1 MESRIRVLQLVW
13 RFNTG
18 GAERMV
24 INFHN
29 HFKNSDKVQIRTLS
43 FTPSMQ
49 DLFEEELKKDETVF
63 FINHFWGDRFPGVL
77 SKILRRIFYKN
88 FRKKWLIKQIRDFS
102 PDIIHIHLANLAAE
116 MYDVCKKLPANIKVI
131 YHLHSMPETID
142 QKKRKVIKK
151 AVQEKVYYPLCVTE
165 LQRSSAVKY
174 YGILPE
180 TPIVYN
186 GIDQAS
192 FLLSGMTQEQAS
204 ALRRELGIEDD
215 AFVIGCVGRLH
226 ANKNHGLLAKT
237 AEILAEKRPVTLL
250 IIGTGDQSL
259 ASKITANIKKAK
271 VVFTGVRNDTN
282 RLYRIM
288 DVFAL
293 ASFHESSS
301 IVTVE
306 AQLSGV
312 PCVISSS
319 ISDEVIISS
328 GVEKMSPYAE
338 PDQWARAIEQAE
350 GKRVVLKDSDRFSFI
365 SSANMLHDIYTK
377 VKGSGI

>member
-24 INFHN
+24 VNFHN
-29 HFKNSDKVQIRTLS
+29 HFKNSDKVEIRTLS
-43 FTPSMQ
+43 FTPSKQ
-49 DLFEEELKKDETVF
+49 DLYEEELKEDETVF
-63 FINHFWGDRFPGVL
+63 FINRFWGDRFPGIL

-88 FRKKWLIKQIRDFS
+88 FRKKWLIKQISDFS

-116 MYDVCKKLPANIKVI
+116 MYGVCKKLPANIKVI
-131 YHLHSMPETID
+131 YHLHSMPEAID
-142 QKKRKVIKK
+142 PKRRKVIKK
-151 AVQEKVYYPLCVTE
+151 AVQEKVYHPLCVTE

-180 TPIVYN
+180 TPIIYN
-186 GIDQAS
+186 GIDQAP
-192 FLLSGMTQEQAS
+192 FLLTDMTQEQTS
-204 ALRRELGIEDD
+204 ALKKELGIKED
-215 AFVIGCVGRLH
+215 AFVIGCVGRVT
-226 ANKNHGLLAKT
+226 AIKNHSLLAKA
-237 AEILAEKRPVTLL
+237 AEILAEKRPVALL
-250 IIGTGDQSL
+250 IIGACDQNL
-259 ASKITANIKKAK
+259 ASKITANIKNAK

-306 AQLSGV
+306 AQLSGI
-312 PCVISSS
+312 PCVIASS
-319 ISDEVIISS
+319 ISDEVIVSN
-328 GVEKMSPYAE
+328 GVEKISPYAD
-338 PDQWARAIEQAE
+338 PNQWARAIELAE
-350 GKRVVLKDSDRFSFI
+350 GKRVILKDCDRFSFI
-365 SSANMLHDIYTK
+365 SSMDTLYDIYTK
-377 VKGSGI
+377 VKGLDI